1 MVTLAYI
8 KYKSRDFEI
17 RLSIETY
24 VITSTSIYDNGW
36 GIDNFFTELSWGS
49 VCCFSMSDLENLTSF
64 AYKIHTL
71 TQN

>member
-24 VITSTSIYDNGW
+24 VITSTSIYDNG
-36 GIDNFFTELSWGS
+36 
-49 VCCFSMSDLENLTSF
+49 
-64 AYKIHTL
+64 
-71 TQN
+71 